1 MAYTFQEL
9 KKKKVGELREIAK
22 EMEHEAVKGYTQM
35 NKDHLL
41 HAICTALGL
50 EENVHHEV
58 KGMDKSKIKAEIR
71 VLKKDREKALEAKD
85 HKQLKDVRTQIKKL
99 KKTLR
104 KAIV

>member
-50 EENVHHEV
+50 EEHVHHEV

>member
-9 KKKKVGELREIAK
+9 KKKNVGELKEIAK

-41 HAICTALGL
+41 HAICIASGL
-50 EENVHHEV
+50 EEHVHHEV

-71 VLKKDREKALEAKD
+71 ELKKDREKALEAKD

-104 KAIV
+104 RAMV

>member
-50 EENVHHEV
+50 EEYVHHEV

-71 VLKKDREKALEAKD
+71 KLKKDREKALEAKD

-104 KAIV
+104 RAIV